1 MPPGRIATIAPAI
14 FVVLWSTGFVFA
26 REGVQ
31 YADPATL
38 LAMRFALAAALLAA
52 IAVATQA
59 PWPNRR
65 DTLHAIVAGLLLQ
78 AVYAGGVFAA
88 VDHRLAAGITAL
100 VVGIQPALSA
110 FLAQPLLKERVTR
123 LQWCGIALGFA
134 GVALVVERKVTF
146 DDGTTTGL
154 LFAVMALLAITIGTI
169 YQRRY
174 SRGTDLRT
182 GAAWQFGV
190 SAAAMAVAAVAFEP
204 MHVEW
209 TWQLGSSLAYM
220 AVILSAGTVTGYLW
234 LIRRLEVARVT
245 SYFYLVP
252 PIASLLAW
260 PWFGE
265 TVTIGMAVGMA
276 IAAAGVFLVQ
286 RGGAQQ
292 R

>member
-1 MPPGRIATIAPAI
+1 MPPGRIAAIAPAI

-52 IAVATQA
+52 IAVVTRA

-88 VDHRLAAGITAL
+88 VDHHLAAGITAL

-110 FLAQPLLKERVTR
+110 FLARPLLKERVTR

-134 GVALVVERKVTF
+134 GVVLVVERKVEF
-146 DDGTTTGL
+146 GDGATAGL
-154 LFAVMALLAITIGTI
+154 LFAVMALFAITIGTI

-182 GAAWQFGV
+182 GAAWQFGI
-190 SAAAMAVAAVAFEP
+190 SAAAMAVTAVALEP

-220 AVILSAGTVTGYLW
+220 AAVLSAGTVTGYLW

-245 SYFYLVP
+245 AYFYLVP

-265 TVTIGMAVGMA
+265 TVTVGMAVGMA

-286 RGGAQQ
+286 RGGAQP

>member
-1 MPPGRIATIAPAI
+1 MPPGRIAAIAPAV

-26 REGVQ
+26 REGVT

-38 LAMRFALAAALLAA
+38 LSIRFALAAALLAA
-52 IAVATQA
+52 IAVATRA
-59 PWPNRR
+59 PWPNRH
-65 DTLHAIVAGLLLQ
+65 DTLHAIAAGLLLQ

-88 VDHRLAAGITAL
+88 VDNHLAAGITAL

-134 GVALVVERKVTF
+134 GVVLVVERKVTF
-146 DDGTTTGL
+146 DDGATRGL
-154 LFAVMALLAITIGTI
+154 LFAVMALLAITVGTI

-190 SAAAMAVAAVAFEP
+190 SAAAMAVAAAVFEP
-204 MHVEW
+204 MHIEW
-209 TWQLGSSLAYM
+209 TWQLSGSLAYM

-252 PIASLLAW
+252 PITALLAW

-265 TVTIGMAVGMA
+265 TVTVGMAVGMA

-286 RGGAQQ
+286 RGAAQQ